1 MGLEVGRVTNVYG
14 QSLVRFGVQEDKLS
28 YVAKPGVY
36 VKMEITQ
43 GWTYAMVV
51 SFNLLDELYRRSR
64 IVEEL
69 EGYPEIRP
77 TRNELV
83 AMLVGFHDGETFMR
97 GVPELPKPG
106 QKVYLAAPEELSR
119 LTGCGEIVVGRLSQS
134 PEVPYTLSLN
144 MLCSRHFAVLAMTGA
159 GKSNTVAVILGE
171 VLEKFPYA
179 RVLVVDTHNEYV
191 PLAGGSGKAR
201 VISPAGRIARLLEAR
216 YGVKPQ
222 PLEVPIWSL
231 GLEEVAGIL
240 RLDPSKATKQIM
252 YLRSAIQ
259 EARRGRYKH
268 ASTDDPVYYS
278 AEELLSI
285 LEKGSSRSRYDK
297 SLDDLV
303 LKLEMLLE
311 NTELFYITR
320 PRASDKLYE
329 SMSLPEPRRSIETYM
344 SIYSPLLSPGLTIL
358 SLGGLSSDVQASTVA
373 TVLKSFWRIVTAS
386 VLAGKPQ
393 PTLIIIEEAHNYVP
407 QGRWSPAKEIIE
419 KVAREG
425 RKFGIGLGVVSQR
438 PRELSQTVLAQCG
451 TLIALRTAN
460 PRDQEYIL
468 GSMEDIM
475 QEMVQGLSGLMTGE
489 ALISGSAATI
499 PGIVKI
505 DNFTDRFGYALGGKD
520 IDWNKAWTTQPEKI
534 DLADYLL
541 GTEEQEEQQK
551 TTTIEDFLGRQ

>member
-1 MGLEVGRVTNVYG
+1 MEIGRVTNVYG
-14 QSLVRFGVQEDKLS
+14 QSLVRFGVQEEKLEHI
-28 YVAKPGVY
+28 AKPGVY
-36 VKMEITQ
+36 VKMEITR
-43 GWTYAMVV
+43 GWAYAMVV
-51 SFNLLDELYRRSR
+51 SFNLLDELYRKSR
-64 IVEEL
+64 IIEEL

-83 AMLVGFHDGETFMR
+83 AMLVGFHDGKSFIR

-106 QKVYLAAPEELSR
+106 QKVYLATAEELSS
-119 LTGCGEIVVGRLSQS
+119 LTSNGEIKIGKLSQN

-171 VLEKFPYA
+171 ISEKFPYA
-179 RVLVVDTHNEYV
+179 RVLVIDTHNEYI
-191 PLAGGSGKAR
+191 PMAEASSNIR
-201 VISPAGRIARLLEAR
+201 VISPAGRIAKLLEAR
-216 YGVKPQ
+216 YGIKPQ
-222 PLEVPIWSL
+222 PLEVPLWSL

-240 RLDPSKATKQIM
+240 KLDPSRATKQIM
-252 YLRSAIQ
+252 YLRNAVQ
-259 EARRGRYKH
+259 EARRQRYSH
-268 ASTDDPVYYS
+268 ASTDDPIYYTP
-278 AEELLSI
+278 EELLEI
-285 LEKGSSRSRYDK
+285 LEKTSARNKYDR
-297 SLDDLV
+297 SLDDLI

-320 PRASDKLYE
+320 PRTSDKLYSSL
-329 SMSLPEPRRSIETYM
+329 SMEEPRKSLETYM
-344 SIYSPLLSPGLTIL
+344 GIYSSLLSPGITLL
-358 SLGGLSSDVQASTVA
+358 SLGGLSSDIQTSTVA
-373 TVLKSFWRIVTAS
+373 TVLKSFWRIITAS

-407 QGRWSPAKEIIE
+407 QGKWSPAKEIIE
-419 KVAREG
+419 KIAKEG
-425 RKFGIGLGVVSQR
+425 RKFGIGLGIVSQR

-460 PRDQEYIL
+460 PKDQEYIL
-468 GSMEDIM
+468 GSMEDVM

-499 PGIVKI
+499 PGIVKV
-505 DNFTDRFGYALGGKD
+505 DNFTERFGYTLGGKD
-520 IDWNKAWTTQPEKI
+520 IDWNKAWTTPPEKL

-551 TTTIEDFLGRQ
+551 TTTIEDFLGKQ